1 MENIK
6 CPKCGSEQITANK
19 KGFSGKKALVGG
31 FLTGGVGLLA
41 GTLGSNKVVIT
52 CLNCG
57 NNFSPGDKK
66 VNRPIK
72 PYSNSTIVP
81 YPVKTIVSDP
91 VKDAKII
98 EFAKRDGKLSAVK
111 FCKLCYE
118 VDLGTANLYVDKI
131 TKGLDLPK
139 PKHNKGCSTAAYVIL
154 GIIAFFII
162 FVVIAINTGNQDKT
176 KTDDKIT
183 AVTVSMPEP
192 EKVNFNTFEEWNL
205 ANGKGKLI
213 VIEANQTNIET
224 LKKIGIRLNYD
235 SKDDLFATV
244 LVFNS
249 KKAAGMYHSLS
260 SLSDKENAYYDKH
273 LVAVYGKNKNTGF
286 NTFHITVHGLEGET
300 VEVKY

>member
-31 FLTGGVGLLA
+31 LLTGGVGLLA

-57 NNFSPGDKK
+57 NEFSPGDKK

-81 YPVKTIVSDP
+81 DP
-91 VKDAKII
+91 VKDAQLI
-98 EFAKRDGKLSAVK
+98 EFAKRDGKLAAVK

-118 VDLGTANLYVDKI
+118 VDLETANLYVDKI

-139 PKHNKGCSTAAYVIL
+139 PQHNKGCSTAAYVIL

-176 KTDDKIT
+176 KTEDKTT
-183 AVTVSMPEP
+183 AVSVSIPEP
-192 EKVNFNTFEEWNL
+192 EKVNFKTFEEWNL
-205 ANGKGKLI
+205 AGGKGKLI
-213 VIEANQTNIET
+213 IIEANQTNIET
-224 LKKIGIRLNYD
+224 LKKIGTRLNYD
-235 SKDDLFATV
+235 SKDDLLATV
-244 LVFNS
+244 LVFNN

-286 NTFHITVHGLEGET
+286 NTFHIRVHGLEGET
-300 VEVKY
+300 IEVKY